1 MTDTSVS
8 LATWRG
14 TFLFHISDDGFL
26 GGRTKK
32 TYKVTNVLGISRAR
46 RGQRPT
52 KLETTRSLS
61 IGEGLAPEGDASAGM
76 GV

>member
-1 MTDTSVS
+1 M
-8 LATWRG
+8 
-14 TFLFHISDDGFL
+14 
-26 GGRTKK
+26 K
-32 TYKVTNVLGISRAR
+32 TYEVTNVLGISRAR

-52 KLETTRSLS
+52 KLEATRGLS